1 MNKKGSPYFGFII
14 DDLMQLSNSIVV
26 TRNALDTA
34 STACINKS
42 RVKFSKNKG

>member
-1 MNKKGSPYFGFII
+1 MNKKGSPYFGFIV

-26 TRNALDTA
+26 INALAIA
-34 STACINKS
+34 STAYINKS